1 MSVHLTNN
9 GDSRPDGVEGGQG
22 RSDDDTAKSSDKA
35 LIVCVA
41 LVTLFFGLA
50 LFLALGGG
58 E

>member
-1 MSVHLTNN
+1 MTHH
-9 GDSRPDGVEGGQG
+9 DDGTRGEQG
-22 RSDDDTAKSSDKA
+22 RTDSDTARSSDRL